1 MTSTKIFS
9 VKKTSILV
17 VAVFTMAITL
27 GLGPISSSLA
37 VTDHINCNTKGDGDS
52 SDGQINTVRSCHE
65 EVNKGTDDSDDDSDS
80 AANSNSASDDD
91 ESDKQSGSNLDIV
104 KSTPQNIAT
113 NGVPAVAS
121 PEDNIIKPIN
131 LNKGFSSSK
140 PLPTDNAKHVTNNGD
155 DDDDGS
161 DDKLQSKKVIED
173 KIPMNFN
180 NKLDKSSSV
189 SELYES
195 FNLPYTALYNN

>member
-27 GLGPISSSLA
+27 GLGPISSSMA

-65 EVNKGTDDSDDDSDS
+65 EVNKGTDDSDDDSSDS
-80 AANSNSASDDD
+80 AASSDSASDDD
-91 ESDKQSGSNLDIV
+91 ESDKQSGGNVDIV
-104 KSTPQNIAT
+104 KNTPQNIAT
-113 NGVPAVAS
+113 NSVPAVAS

-140 PLPTDNAKHVTNNGD
+140 PLQTDNAKHVTNNND
-155 DDDDGS
+155 D